1 MPNYDFGRD
10 LVNYQSMAKNNFHT
24 HDLSQA
30 KLAQKERAKNADDV
44 RKSHF
49 LFGTD

>member
-10 LVNYQSMAKNNFHT
+10 LVNYQSMAKNNFHA

-30 KLAQKERAKNADDV
+30 KEARLDRAKNGDDV